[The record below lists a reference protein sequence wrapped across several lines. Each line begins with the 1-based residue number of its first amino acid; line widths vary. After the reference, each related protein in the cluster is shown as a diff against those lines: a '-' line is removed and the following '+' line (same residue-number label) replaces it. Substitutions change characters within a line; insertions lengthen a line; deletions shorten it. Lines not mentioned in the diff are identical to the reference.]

1 LAVIPTP
8 QSSTATEFDRA
19 VLLRSDHQFARPSD
33 ERLHRFNAIDH
44 QIKDHLLEL
53 DPICKDQGQG
63 WSEFHLQRNPAAP
76 QLMLHQRDNF
86 VNDVSDVERYFPRG
100 CLVHEGTDALWKPF
114 EVEIRGR
121 SSAVADVVE
130 SLPIGR
136 SHGCRISLD
145 VCDRRRCLFSC
156 FRCWPSR
163 A

>member
-1 LAVIPTP
+1 MIERQIDRPMPMPLDLVVKKASNRRSASLAAIPTP

-63 WSEFHLQRNPAAP
+63 WSEFHLQRNSAAP

-86 VNDVSDVERYFPRG
+86 VNDVIDVGRYFPRG
-100 CLVHEGTDALWKPF
+100 CLVHEGMD
-114 EVEIRGR
+114 G
-121 SSAVADVVE
+121 
-130 SLPIGR
+130 SLRRP
-136 SHGCRISLD
+136 
-145 VCDRRRCLFSC
+145 DRRR
-156 FRCWPSR
+156 
-163 A
+163 